1 MYEKP
6 AMTLDT
12 SLQESI
18 WAETAPP
25 VHFPILE
32 GKIRAQVAVIGG
44 GYTGCVAALRLAGR
58 GVDVVLLE
66 GKEIGW
72 GGSGRNSGLVNAGL
86 WLNPSEI
93 VRHLGEFYG
102 GKLIKGLGDTP
113 RMVRELIER
122 HTIDCDV
129 GRPGI
134 VKAAHSNSALSL
146 AQSQPAAAIAIRSI
160 AATGTIRRDT
170 MPVDCSRFA

>member
-1 MYEKP
+1 MYQKP
-6 AMTLDT
+6 AMSLDT
-12 SLQESI
+12 GLQESI
-18 WAETAPP
+18 WAQTAPP
-25 VHFPILE
+25 VHFPILD
-32 GKIRAQVAVIGG
+32 GKIRAQVAIIGG
-44 GYTGCVAALRLAGR
+44 GYTGCVAALRLAER

-93 VRHLGEFYG
+93 IGYFGEVYG
-102 GKLIKGLGDTP
+102 DKLIKGLSNTP
-113 RMVRELIER
+113 SLVRELIER

-134 VKAAHSNSALSL
+134 VKAAHTNSALSKIDETARQWRSL
-146 AQSQPAAAIAIRSI
+146 GAAVELLDADRIAKF
-160 AATGTIRRDT
+160 TGTRR
-170 MPVDCSRFA
+170 